1 MYLHSFFFFFQTVLS
16 YSYFMISLKI
26 MKHLNKIFA
35 TFSFLSNLNHQAAAA
50 FSGRSRLFDGSKTS
64 LFMMVLITVLCKRLG
79 PSKVCVCVWEAIY
92 LTVFGLKN
100 TRFLHFPKKSFD
112 LDERAERTRVC
123 SLKPLPRQIYQCT
136 GVIRDTGVLNRRFAW
151 IFWGGKTY
159 WAQF

>member
-1 MYLHSFFFFFQTVLS
+1 MYLHSFFFFFFQTVLS

-79 PSKVCVCVWEAIY
+79 PSKVCVCE
-92 LTVFGLKN
+92 
-100 TRFLHFPKKSFD
+100 
-112 LDERAERTRVC
+112 
-123 SLKPLPRQIYQCT
+123 KPFI
-136 GVIRDTGVLNRRFAW
+136 
-151 IFWGGKTY
+151 
-159 WAQF
+159 

>member
-79 PSKVCVCVWEAIY
+79 PSKVCVCVCE
-92 LTVFGLKN
+92 
-100 TRFLHFPKKSFD
+100 
-112 LDERAERTRVC
+112 
-123 SLKPLPRQIYQCT
+123 KPFI
-136 GVIRDTGVLNRRFAW
+136 
-151 IFWGGKTY
+151 
-159 WAQF
+159 